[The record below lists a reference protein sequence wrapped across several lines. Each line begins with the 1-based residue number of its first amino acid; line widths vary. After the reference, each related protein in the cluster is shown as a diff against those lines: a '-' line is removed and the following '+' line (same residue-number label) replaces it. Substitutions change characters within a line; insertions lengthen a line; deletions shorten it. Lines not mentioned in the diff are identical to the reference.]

1 MQAYYR
7 YNLPAHLLLLLAIL
21 SASFACLANNQTQTD
36 LVRVADD
43 ISQIIASNHYNPTEL
58 LGPQYLQLQE
68 DVKHAARAAQSQN
81 EFISNFNTLWK
92 EGPFSHVNL
101 AVSERNAAATADF
114 YDSFKI
120 GGGGAKL
127 TWQADIAVL
136 TVNTMM
142 GSDTIEEIAM
152 AYRDIASKG
161 AKALIIDLRQ
171 NEGGAF
177 AIVPLVS
184 HLLTQALDSGM
195 FVSRQWNSAHQK
207 PPTKQDILAL
217 KPWSGWSIKSFW
229 RDVQAVPLTRIQ
241 FVPMAPHFGG
251 PVYLLTSQKSA
262 SATEF
267 AIDALANL
275 PQVTIIGERSAGK
288 MLSQK
293 MFDVT
298 GSLLLSLPIAD
309 YYSTRVGRI
318 EGKGIAP
325 DIAVPANAAM
335 EMAMAIANG
344 ADPTTVNIEEN
355 IDKITDNTPLYLFG
369 SMNNWGKN
377 WSDTPKF
384 DYRGNGHY
392 VAKIQLKQGT
402 WEFKIAPMNW
412 SFDYGAKKG
421 SEAAYIG
428 NDTKLIKQ
436 ANSKNITLTVKNDT
450 ELEMIL
456 NISTAKQAMLLID
469 SLKPIL
475 PCTPSMRTN
484 QNTPCNIY

>member
-7 YNLPAHLLLLLAIL
+7 CYLPTHLFLLLTIL
-21 SASFACLANNQTQTD
+21 SAAFSCLANNKTQTD
-36 LVRVADD
+36 LVEVADA

-68 DVKHAARAAQSQN
+68 DVKHAARTASSQD
-81 EFISNFNTLWK
+81 EFISNFNILWK
-92 EGPFSHVNL
+92 GGPFSHVNL
-101 AVSERNAAATADF
+101 AASARDAAATANF
-114 YDSFKI
+114 YDSFRV

-127 TWQADIAVL
+127 TWQADVAVL

-142 GSDTIEEIAM
+142 GSDTIEEIAI
-152 AYRDIASKG
+152 AYRDIASKE
-161 AKALIIDLRQ
+161 ARALIIDLRQ

-184 HLLTQALDSGM
+184 HLLTHPLDSGM
-195 FVSRQWNSAHQK
+195 FVSKKWNSSHQQA
-207 PPTKQDILAL
+207 PTERDILAL
-217 KPWSGWSIKSFW
+217 KPWAGWSIKSFW
-229 RDVQAVPLTRIQ
+229 HDVQAHPLTRIQ
-241 FVPMAPHFGG
+241 FVPMIPHFGG

-298 GSLLLSLPIAD
+298 GGLLLSLPVAD

-335 EMAMAIANG
+335 EMAITIANG
-344 ADPTTVNIEEN
+344 ADPKTVNIEEN
-355 IDKITDNTPLYLFG
+355 IEGIADDTPLYLFG

-384 DYRGNGHY
+384 DYQGSGLY
-392 VAKIQLKQGT
+392 VAKINLNQGT

-412 SFDYGAKKG
+412 SFDYGTRKG
-421 SEAAYIG
+421 AEIAYIG

-436 ANSKNITLTVKNDT
+436 PNSKNVILTVKNDT
-450 ELEMIL
+450 ELQITL
-456 NISTAKQAMLLID
+456 NLSNPIHPVLFID
-469 SLKPIL
+469 GLK
-475 PCTPSMRTN
+475 R
-484 QNTPCNIY
+484 